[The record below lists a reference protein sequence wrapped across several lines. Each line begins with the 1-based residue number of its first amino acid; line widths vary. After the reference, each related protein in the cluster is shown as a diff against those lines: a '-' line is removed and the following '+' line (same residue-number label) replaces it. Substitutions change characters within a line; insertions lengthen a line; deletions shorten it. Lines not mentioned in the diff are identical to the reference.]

1 MKISLSTAAL
11 YPRDTIE
18 ALEIIKNCGI
28 NYAEL
33 MPQDISET
41 TTDFA
46 KEILGKDIG
55 IKVSSIH
62 FPLILSSFYYNC
74 YPKMQNTTKIIIDEL
89 IKAAEILGVEVI
101 VSHGLPTF
109 KDNYKKELFYP
120 VILENINYLVDGAN
134 KRNINIAIENG
145 PNYNTRTPFSH
156 DDFIKGFSQKNIGA
170 VIDTT
175 ESCEARQDI
184 FDFLKNVDNIIHF
197 HISDFAKDKGKHL
210 VLGDGEI
217 DWQKFF
223 AELETKRFKGYMVIE
238 PLYKYF
244 LENPKEKIKQCLQ
257 VIKKY
262 SNIE

>member
-74 YPKMQNTTKIIIDEL
+74 YPKMQNTTKKIIDEL

-210 VLGDGEI
+210 VLGEGEI
-217 DWQKFF
+217 DWEKFF
-223 AELETKRFKGYMVIE
+223 IKLETKRFKGYMVIE